1 LQKEMVSVCPC
12 DSFTLGAT
20 KIGFPEGF
28 SVWPPLVVHFFH
40 RLAENARAIGGQSTA
55 KGEGNVLRYVLAWF
69 PMLILAV
76 ANGALRQA
84 TFAKTMPELRA
95 HQLSTLIGALL
106 IGAFVWFV
114 IRRWPP
120 SSSRQALMI
129 GVLWLLLTLAFE
141 FFMGLV
147 LAKRPLA
154 NVFGDYN
161 VLAGRVWVFFL
172 IWLTLAPWVFYRL
185 RPAS

>member
-1 LQKEMVSVCPC
+1 M
-12 DSFTLGAT
+12 
-20 KIGFPEGF
+20 
-28 SVWPPLVVHFFH
+28 
-40 RLAENARAIGGQSTA
+40 
-55 KGEGNVLRYVLAWF
+55 LRYVLAWF

-76 ANGALRQA
+76 ANGVLRQA

-95 HQLSTLIGALL
+95 RQLSTLIGALV
-106 IGAFVWFV
+106 IGAFIWFV

-120 SSSRQALMI
+120 SSSRQASMI
-129 GVLWLLLTLAFE
+129 GVLWLVLTVAFE

-154 NVFGDYN
+154 QVFGDYN

-172 IWLTLAPWVFYRL
+172 IWLTLAPWLFYRL